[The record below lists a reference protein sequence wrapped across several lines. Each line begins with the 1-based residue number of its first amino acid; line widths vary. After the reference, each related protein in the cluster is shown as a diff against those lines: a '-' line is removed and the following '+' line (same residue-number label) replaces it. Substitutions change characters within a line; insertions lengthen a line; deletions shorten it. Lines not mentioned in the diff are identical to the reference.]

1 MSDLEVQLRNS
12 LAALDD
18 LKSSF
23 EQQRL
28 AWQQECEGMQL
39 QLAQARQR
47 EAALLQQS
55 EQLTRKLVDLG
66 SLPENNGLLRQFKI
80 VGSHI
85 EALARDAAAF
95 NAYLATLGAQGCDRP

>member
-28 AWQQECEGMQL
+28 VWQEECEGMQL

-47 EAALLQQS
+47 EAALLQQN
-55 EQLTRKLVDLG
+55 EHLTRKLVDLG
-66 SLPENNGLLRQFKI
+66 SLPENNSLLRQFKI
-80 VGSHI
+80 LGGHI
-85 EALARDAAAF
+85 EALALDTAVF
-95 NAYLATLGAQGCDRP
+95 NAYLAALGTQSSDRP